1 MRPSSELNSPPL
13 PLTSAP
19 RPVSEGGRRVLDLIL
34 KSGGLSQAAI
44 TRGLDLAQPTVTRLL
59 QGFQAD
65 KMVLMNARR
74 ADRVGHPSAH
84 VSLNPDFAYA
94 LGVGMLGDM
103 VSMTLTDFSGQSRG
117 QRRICMPD
125 MSEGRVIER
134 LVECKAALLAE
145 SKIDPRRL
153 IGAGVGL
160 SGFFVGEGRWMNPPA
175 ALEDWAL
182 RDIEPVLEQALGVPV
197 MVDNDGNVGAIG
209 ESLFGVG
216 RRSEH
221 FAYLHLSNG
230 FGGGLISDGKPIRGL
245 HGNAG
250 EFGGVWMLCCKTY
263 PNLELLRECV
273 GARGHRFATVEEMV
287 QVIDS
292 GTAGVSDWLEQAVPA
307 FALLSGILAYTLD
320 PQLIVIGGRLPRSIA
335 EALAARISVAATPPR
350 RDRGV
355 PLPAVVVSEVPSEP
369 VAAGAAA
376 LALKKAFF
384 V

>member
-1 MRPSSELNSPPL
+1 
-13 PLTSAP
+13 
-19 RPVSEGGRRVLDLIL
+19 
-34 KSGGLSQAAI
+34 
-44 TRGLDLAQPTVTRLL
+44 
-59 QGFQAD
+59 
-65 KMVLMNARR
+65 MVLMNARR

-84 VSLNPDFAYA
+84 VTLNPDFAYA

-103 VSMTLTDFSGQSRG
+103 VSMTLMDFSGRSRG

-125 MSEGRVIER
+125 MSEKQVIER
-134 LVECKAALLAE
+134 LVECRTELLAE

-160 SGFFVGEGRWMNPPA
+160 SGFFVGERRWMNPPA

-182 RDIEPVLEQALGVPV
+182 RDIEPVLEEALGVPV

-221 FAYLHLSNG
+221 FVYLHLSNG
-230 FGGGLISDGKPIRGL
+230 FGGGLICDGKPIRGF

-250 EFGGVWMLCCKTY
+250 ELGGVWMLCCKTY

-292 GTAGVSDWLEQAVPA
+292 ETSGVSDWLEQAVPA

-335 EALAARISVAATPPR
+335 EALVARISVAATPPR

-355 PLPAVVVSEVPSEP
+355 PLPAVVVSEIPSEP